1 MEAYS
6 EILKSRI
13 SDPSFDFRKESMVRF
28 LKSPIR
34 DYKESPTVKD
44 YVEVTDNELVQMAS
58 GGYGKKIF
66 PIPDEKSEIMV
77 IGNEFTTDK
86 TTFKDYEVEY
96 LSAILEK
103 SPEIRDKALS
113 FFGNEREEHLIN
125 SSWQGGIFI
134 RTKPDVSIA
143 IDIRSIISASDS
155 GAQKDFIWVGRN
167 SKLTL
172 SEERLSYGKG
182 NGVQGRNIYF
192 YLEEGANLDYH
203 YLQDKDDGVF
213 DITFIKAF
221 GEANS
226 LATIYHINHGSG
238 KVLFQNESNQM
249 GDQADYKVF
258 GVSFSAGCQKI
269 DIRDSSFQQGKS
281 TNADI
286 HVRGVVTGESST
298 IHRGNIDIEFES
310 KKSTG
315 FYDSRIVLLSK
326 LGYANSKPALMI
338 KNNDTR
344 SKHGSA
350 ISSIDKEELT
360 YIRSRGISEKEAKSM
375 ISAGFVGS
383 MIEKANNQ
391 RFTDKVYRFA
401 QELKIDGIE

>member
-6 EILKSRI
+6 EILKSKI
-13 SDPSFDFRKESMVRF
+13 SDPSFDYRKESMLRF
-28 LKSPIR
+28 LKSPVR

-44 YVEVTDNELVQMAS
+44 YVEVTDLELVRMATGNYSTSRTDQQNS
-58 GGYGKKIF
+58 GADIIVSGNAFIMRKGKSAQF
-66 PIPDEKSEIMV
+66 EIDHLSDALSNSSQ
-77 IGNEFTTDK
+77 IRNK
-86 TTFKDYEVEY
+86 VE
-96 LSAILEK
+96 
-103 SPEIRDKALS
+103 S

-125 SSWQGGIFI
+125 SSWQGGLFI
-134 RTKPDVSIA
+134 KTQSDISLSIS
-143 IDIRSIISASDS
+143 IETSIRASES
-155 GAQKDFIWVGRN
+155 GSQKDFVWIGRN
-167 SKLTL
+167 TKLVL
-172 SEERLSYGKG
+172 SDIRTSEGSG

-192 YLEEGANLDYH
+192 YLEDGANLDYH
-203 YLQDKDDGVF
+203 YMQDKADGVF
-213 DITFIKAF
+213 DITFIRTF
-221 GEANS
+221 GEKNT
-226 LATIYHINHGSG
+226 LGTIYHINHGAG

-249 GDQADYKVF
+249 GDQSDYKVF
-258 GVSFSAGCQKI
+258 GVSFSSGKQKI
-269 DIRDSSFQQGKS
+269 DIRDSSFQVGKH

-298 IHRGNIDIEFES
+298 IHRGNIDIELES
-310 KKSTG
+310 TKSTG

-360 YIRSRGISEKEAKSM
+360 YIRSRGISEKDAKSM

-383 MIEKANNQ
+383 MIERANNTK
-391 RFTDKVYRFA
+391 FTEMVDRFA
-401 QELKIDGIE
+401 HELIIDEF

>member
-6 EILKSRI
+6 EILKSKI
-13 SDPSFDFRKESMVRF
+13 SDPSFDYRKESMLRF
-28 LKSPIR
+28 LKSPVR

-44 YVEVTDNELVQMAS
+44 YVEVTDLELIRMATGNYSASRTDQQNSRADIIVS
-58 GGYGKKIF
+58 GNAFIMRKGKSAQF
-66 PIPDEKSEIMV
+66 EIDHLSDALSNSSQ
-77 IGNEFTTDK
+77 IRNK
-86 TTFKDYEVEY
+86 VE
-96 LSAILEK
+96 
-103 SPEIRDKALS
+103 S

-125 SSWQGGIFI
+125 SSWQGGLFI
-134 RTKPDVSIA
+134 KTQSDISLSIS
-143 IDIRSIISASDS
+143 IETSIRASES
-155 GAQKDFIWVGRN
+155 GSQKDFVWIGRN
-167 SKLTL
+167 TKLVL
-172 SEERLSYGKG
+172 SDIRTSEGSG

-192 YLEEGANLDYH
+192 YLEDGANLDYH
-203 YLQDKDDGVF
+203 YMQDKADGVF
-213 DITFIKAF
+213 DITFIRTF
-221 GEANS
+221 GEKNT
-226 LATIYHINHGSG
+226 LGTIYHINHGAG

-249 GDQADYKVF
+249 GDQSDYKVF
-258 GVSFSAGCQKI
+258 GVSFSSGKQKI
-269 DIRDSSFQQGKS
+269 DIRDSSFQVGKH

-298 IHRGNIDIEFES
+298 IHRGNIDIELES
-310 KKSTG
+310 TKSTG

-360 YIRSRGISEKEAKSM
+360 YIRSRGISEKDAKSM

-383 MIEKANNQ
+383 MIERANNTK
-391 RFTDKVYRFA
+391 FTEMVDRFA
-401 QELKIDGIE
+401 HELIIDEF

>member
-6 EILKSRI
+6 EILKSKI
-13 SDPSFDFRKESMVRF
+13 SDPSFDYRKESMLRF
-28 LKSPIR
+28 LKSPVR

-44 YVEVTDNELVQMAS
+44 YVEVTDLELIRMATGNYSASRTDQQNSRADIIVS
-58 GGYGKKIF
+58 GNAFIMRKGKSAQF
-66 PIPDEKSEIMV
+66 
-77 IGNEFTTDK
+77 
-86 TTFKDYEVEY
+86 EVDH
-96 LSAILEK
+96 LSDAL
-103 SPEIRDKALS
+103 SNSSQIRNKVES

-125 SSWQGGIFI
+125 SSWQGGLFI
-134 RTKPDVSIA
+134 KTQSDISLSIS
-143 IDIRSIISASDS
+143 IETSIRASES
-155 GAQKDFIWVGRN
+155 GSQKDFVWIGRN
-167 SKLTL
+167 TKLVL
-172 SEERLSYGKG
+172 SDIRTSEGSG

-192 YLEEGANLDYH
+192 YLEDGANLDYH
-203 YLQDKDDGVF
+203 YMQDKADGVF
-213 DITFIKAF
+213 DITFIRTF
-221 GEANS
+221 GEKNT
-226 LATIYHINHGSG
+226 LGTIYHINHGAG

-249 GDQADYKVF
+249 GDQSDYKVF
-258 GVSFSAGCQKI
+258 GVSFSSGKQKI
-269 DIRDSSFQQGKS
+269 DIRDSSFQVGKH

-298 IHRGNIDIEFES
+298 IHRGNIDIELES
-310 KKSTG
+310 TKSTG

-360 YIRSRGISEKEAKSM
+360 YIRSRGISEKDAKSM

-383 MIEKANNQ
+383 MIERANNTK
-391 RFTDKVYRFA
+391 FTEMVDRFA
-401 QELKIDGIE
+401 HELIIDEF

>member
-6 EILKSRI
+6 DILKSKI
-13 SDPSFDFRKESMVRF
+13 SDPSFDYRKESMVRF

-44 YVEVTDNELVQMAS
+44 YVEVTDIELVRMATGNYTTGKIDNSNSKADIIIS
-58 GGYGKKIF
+58 GNVFTLKNGKSVQF
-66 PIPDEKSEIMV
+66 ELDH
-77 IGNEFTTDK
+77 
-86 TTFKDYEVEY
+86 
-96 LSAILEK
+96 LSNALNK
-103 SPEIRDKALS
+103 SPQVRNKVES
-113 FFGNEREEHLIN
+113 FYGNEREEHLIN
-125 SSWQGGIFI
+125 SSWQDGLFI
-134 RTKPDVSIA
+134 KTQSDISLNISIESTIKA
-143 IDIRSIISASDS
+143 AES
-155 GAQKDFIWVGRN
+155 GSQKDFIWVGKN
-167 SKLTL
+167 SKLIL
-172 SEERLSYGKG
+172 SDIRTSDGSG

-203 YLQDKDDGVF
+203 YLQDKADGVF
-213 DITFIKAF
+213 DITFIKTF
-221 GEANS
+221 GEKNS
-226 LATIYHINHGSG
+226 LGTIYHINHGSG

-249 GDQADYKVF
+249 GDQSDYKVF
-258 GVSFSAGCQKI
+258 GVSFSAGKQKI
-269 DIRDSSFQQGKS
+269 DIRDSSFQVGKN

-298 IHRGNIDIEFES
+298 IHRGNIDIELES
-310 KKSTG
+310 IKSTG

-383 MIEKANNQ
+383 MIERANNTK
-391 RFTDKVYRFA
+391 FTEMVDKFA
-401 QELKIDGIE
+401 HELIIDEI

>member
-6 EILKSRI
+6 EILKSKI
-13 SDPSFDFRKESMVRF
+13 SDPSFDYRKESMLRF
-28 LKSPIR
+28 LKSPVR

-44 YVEVTDNELVQMAS
+44 YVEVTDLELVRMATGSYSTSRTDQQNS
-58 GGYGKKIF
+58 GADIIVSGNAFIMRKGKSAQF
-66 PIPDEKSEIMV
+66 EIDHLSDALSNSSQ
-77 IGNEFTTDK
+77 IRNK
-86 TTFKDYEVEY
+86 VE
-96 LSAILEK
+96 
-103 SPEIRDKALS
+103 S

-125 SSWQGGIFI
+125 SSWQGGLFI
-134 RTKPDVSIA
+134 KTQSDISLSIS
-143 IDIRSIISASDS
+143 IETSIRASES
-155 GAQKDFIWVGRN
+155 GSQKDFVWIGRN
-167 SKLTL
+167 TKLVL
-172 SEERLSYGKG
+172 SDIRTSEGSG

-192 YLEEGANLDYH
+192 YLEDGANLDYH
-203 YLQDKDDGVF
+203 YMQDKADGVF
-213 DITFIKAF
+213 DITFIRTF
-221 GEANS
+221 GEKNT
-226 LATIYHINHGSG
+226 LGTIYHINHGAG

-249 GDQADYKVF
+249 GDQSDYKVF
-258 GVSFSAGCQKI
+258 GVSFSSGKQKI
-269 DIRDSSFQQGKS
+269 DIRDSSFQVGKH

-298 IHRGNIDIEFES
+298 IHRGNIDIELES
-310 KKSTG
+310 TKSTG

-360 YIRSRGISEKEAKSM
+360 YIRSRGISEKDAKSM

-383 MIEKANNQ
+383 MIERANNTK
-391 RFTDKVYRFA
+391 FTEMVDRFA
-401 QELKIDGIE
+401 HELIIDEF